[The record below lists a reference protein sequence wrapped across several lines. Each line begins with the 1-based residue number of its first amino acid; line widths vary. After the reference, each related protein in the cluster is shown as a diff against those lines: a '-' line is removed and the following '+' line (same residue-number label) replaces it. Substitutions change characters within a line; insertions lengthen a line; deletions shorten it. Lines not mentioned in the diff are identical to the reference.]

1 MRKLIAAFKVSLD
14 MKFQGPG
21 DYADWV
27 SGWSDDY
34 DLSDEIDACI
44 LGGAMYRGYER
55 YWSAMRDAPDEPSPV
70 TGTVPTPRE
79 LEWCARIPDLPHYVL
94 ARTMHETAWP
104 NTRFLRDRG
113 EISELKAL
121 QGKNLYL
128 MGGGRLLRDMIAAGQ
143 VDELRLIVY
152 PVIAGGPNTLFSMN
166 EQRHAAELIAARSL
180 PGGLVRADYRVN
192 R

>member
-44 LGGAMYRGYER
+44 MGGAMYRGYER
-55 YWSAMRDAPDEPSPV
+55 YWSAMRDAPEEPSPM
-70 TGTVPTPRE
+70 TGAVPTPRE

-94 ARTMHETAWP
+94 TRTMQETAWP

-121 QGKNLYL
+121 PGKNIYL

-152 PVIAGGPNTLFSMN
+152 PVIAGGPNALFGVSD
-166 EQRHAAELIAARSL
+166 QRRAAELTATRSL
-180 PGGLVRADYRVN
+180 PGGLLRADYRIVS
-192 R
+192 